1 MEGSC
6 QTGAEMTGWASQP
19 RIAALAG
26 TVSEQFS
33 SDVACLVSQT
43 FVVVAMA
50 CWEGKGM

>member
-1 MEGSC
+1 
-6 QTGAEMTGWASQP
+6 MTGWASQP

-33 SDVACLVSQT
+33 GLCFSLVRSVACLVSQT